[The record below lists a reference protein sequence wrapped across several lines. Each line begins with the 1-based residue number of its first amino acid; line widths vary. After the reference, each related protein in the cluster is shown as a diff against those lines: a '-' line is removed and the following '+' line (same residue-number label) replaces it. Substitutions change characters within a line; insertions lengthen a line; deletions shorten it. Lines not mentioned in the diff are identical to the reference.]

1 MAIYTFN
8 EKEIKPVET
17 TTFKN
22 ESIYER
28 IHLQQAIK
36 NNISVIAPDCL
47 IISEEYSEWDGSKK
61 RIDLLAIDK
70 NANLVVIE
78 LKRTETGDHMELQA
92 LRYASMVSTM
102 TLDIAVDNFYRYKK
116 ANGFPDFDRDKAF
129 LEISNFVD
137 IDDLDE
143 NTFSVDVRVILV
155 SPNFSKELTTSVIW
169 LNERNLD
176 ITCIKIQPYT
186 YNEQILLDIQQIIPL
201 PEAKDYQIKVHKK
214 SEERREAKNS
224 SSKDYSKFL
233 FNGNVFNKRNLAL
246 EIIKT
251 RFNELNL
258 KNFEALCNEFSQYD
272 NLEKLLEKYE
282 EVEEHRKGRYFFD
295 DEHIL
300 TMNNGD
306 RYVISN
312 QWGIGNIY
320 KLIEIAD
327 NFNYEII
334 DQSRNS
340 TIRSYSADNYEIIQL
355 EDKTILVKLDG
366 EKIKAYPFLEQLGLK
381 YGVNSFTDS
390 GGKKNTRQLGKEI
403 LDKLLELS

>member
-143 NTFSVDVRVILV
+143 NTFSDDVRVILV

-186 YNEQILLDIQQIIPL
+186 YGEQILLDIQQIIPL

-224 SSKDYSKFL
+224 SSRDYSKFL

-251 RFNELNL
+251 RFNELEL
-258 KNFEALCNEFSQYD
+258 KHFEALCNEFSQYD
-272 NLEKLLEKYE
+272 NLEKLFEKYE

-320 KLIEIAD
+320 KLIEIAN

-334 DQSRNS
+334 DQSRNK
-340 TIRSYSADNYEIIQL
+340 TIRSYSADNYEIEQL
-355 EDKTILVKLDG
+355 EDKTILVKFDG
-366 EKIKAYPFLEQLGLK
+366 VKIKAYPFLEQLGVK
-381 YGVNSFTDS
+381 YCVNSFTDS
-390 GGKKNTRQLGKEI
+390 GGRKNTRQLGKEI

>member
-116 ANGFPDFDRDKAF
+116 ANGFPDFDKDKAL
-129 LEISNFVD
+129 LEISSFVD

-233 FNGNVFNKRNLAL
+233 FNGNAFNKRNLAL

-272 NLEKLLEKYE
+272 NLEKLFEKYE

-320 KLIEIAD
+320 KLIEIAN

-334 DQSRNS
+334 DQSRNK
-340 TIRSYSADNYEIIQL
+340 TIRSYSADNYEIEQL
-355 EDKTILVKLDG
+355 EDKTILVKFDG
-366 EKIKAYPFLEQLGLK
+366 VKIKAYPFLEQLGVK
-381 YGVNSFTDS
+381 YCVNSFTDS
-390 GGKKNTRQLGKEI
+390 GGRKNTRQLGKEI